1 MCYRLWVWSL
11 GFSRVYSTSTFDLAS
26 RILSAQVHLQLV
38 LYYTY
43 LLVNLLLNILC
54 VLWKYVFSYEC
65 CNQTYS
71 YTSKENVSLH
81 FSFINES
88 FRVIAIDF
96 CNNNVVRVNRFAN
109 ALSVLSSSAL
119 SLSLY
124 RFQSLPIS
132 FQPVHFVISS
142 IISNLNGLH
151 SAELLSSKL
160 RYIIS
165 IEFKPIHIALS
176 QYLQCTWDLLSFNY
190 KCSITSACY

>member
-109 ALSVLSSSAL
+109 ALSVLSSSVLFPFALLPSSAL
-119 SLSLY
+119 SLSL
-124 RFQSLPIS
+124 SLSVSPNLIS
-132 FQPVHFVISS
+132 TRSFRYQLH
-142 IISNLNGLH
+142 NLKSQWFTFSWITL
-151 SAELLSSKL
+151 EQ
-160 RYIIS
+160 
-165 IEFKPIHIALS
+165 IALHNFDRIQANS
-176 QYLQCTWDLLSFNY
+176 YSTQ
-190 KCSITSACY
+190 SIFTMHLGFVKF